1 MDAEFRRK
9 MMAGETLLGT
19 VLGMPSPE
27 LAEICARVGLDWLF
41 IDMEHGQIDALGL
54 QRIAQATQGK
64 CACLARLPVN
74 EDIWFKKALDV
85 GIAGVIVP
93 LVNTAADARR
103 AAASSKYPPVGTRSV
118 GLARAHGY
126 GPGFKEY
133 VEQAN
138 QNTTLIVQ
146 IEHIRAVENLEE
158 IIAVPGV
165 DGVLVGPFDLSA
177 SLGVPGKVDDPRV
190 TAAIDRVA
198 QVCLSRG
205 TALSIFAGDLGFA
218 RRWMARGFHM
228 LAVTSDMTLF
238 GQAVSG
244 MIREMKEA

>member
-9 MMAGETLLGT
+9 MLAGELLLGT
-19 VLGMPSPE
+19 VLGIPSPE
-27 LAEICARVGLDWLF
+27 LAEICAGAGLDWLF
-41 IDMEHGQIDALGL
+41 VDMEHGQIDGLGL

-85 GIAGVIVP
+85 GVAGVIVP
-93 LVNTAADARR
+93 LVNSAEDARR
-103 AAASSKYPPVGTRSV
+103 AAASSKYPPMGTRSV

-126 GPGFKEY
+126 GPGFKNY

-138 QNTTLIVQ
+138 QNTTLLVQ

-177 SLGVPGKVDDPRV
+177 SLGVPGQVEDARV

-205 TALSIFAGDLGFA
+205 TALSIFAGDLAFA
-218 RRWMARGFHM
+218 RRWVARGFHM
-228 LAVTSDMTLF
+228 VAVTSDMTLF
-238 GQAVSG
+238 GQAVRR
-244 MIREMKEA
+244 MIRDMNEA